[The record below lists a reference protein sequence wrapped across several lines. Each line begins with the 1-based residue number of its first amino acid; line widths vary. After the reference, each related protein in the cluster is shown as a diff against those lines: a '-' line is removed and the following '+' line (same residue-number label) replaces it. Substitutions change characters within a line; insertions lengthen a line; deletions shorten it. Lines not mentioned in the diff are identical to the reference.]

1 MLIPSRAQTG
11 LDLCRLGRSWAG
23 AANLVRVAQIGKL
36 FSAMATVKQKLL
48 KHKLET
54 LADTQAP
61 PPPTAACL

>member
-1 MLIPSRAQTG
+1 MTCVGSGRA
-11 LDLCRLGRSWAG
+11 SWAG

-54 LADTQAP
+54 LADTPAP
-61 PPPTAACL
+61 PPSPPRRL